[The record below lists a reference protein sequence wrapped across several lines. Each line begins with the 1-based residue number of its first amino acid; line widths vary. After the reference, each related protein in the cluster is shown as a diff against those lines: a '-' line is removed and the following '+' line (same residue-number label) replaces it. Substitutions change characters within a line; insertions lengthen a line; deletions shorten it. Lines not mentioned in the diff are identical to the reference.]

1 MGRSCTLCAMASPQ
15 ASIDLAAET
24 VDLLLA
30 VMRAMG
36 SHFAERIAEFDLNPS
51 LAMALRSLDTPTP
64 QRELAGT
71 LHCDPSHV
79 TGIVDRLEE
88 RDLVE
93 RQVDPDDRRIKNVVV
108 TDAGRKL
115 RQQLEERLY
124 DDPPVLR
131 ELSPAELKQL
141 HGLLR
146 KMSD

>member
-1 MGRSCTLCAMASPQ
+1 MGTSP
-15 ASIDLAAET
+15 ARIDLAADT

-30 VMRAMG
+30 VMHAMG
-36 SHFAERIAEFDLNPS
+36 DHFAERVAEFELNPS

-64 QRELAGT
+64 QRELAQS

-93 RQVDPDDRRIKNVVV
+93 RQVDSDDRRIKNVVV
-108 TDAGRKL
+108 SDAGRAL
-115 RQQLEERLY
+115 RKQLEERLY
-124 DDPPVLR
+124 DDPPILR
-131 ELSPAELKQL
+131 ELSPTELKQL

-146 KMSD
+146 KMSAQ